1 MNKKDIYKYFK
12 YYINGRKMI
21 TKFKKKGY
29 LCRHLNFPS
38 EISENLVRI
47 FIKNKSGDDVIWN
60 TKSGDLYNKTKKKII
75 EVKAFSSSGPTSFG
89 PTEKWDKIYF
99 VDLRHILK
107 CIDINKIKVKIYF
120 VDL

>member
-60 TKSGDLYNKTKKKII
+60 TKSGDLYNKTKKKLL
-75 EVKAFSSSGPTSFG
+75 KLKHFLHQ
-89 PTEKWDKIYF
+89 
-99 VDLRHILK
+99 DLHSLDLLKNGIKFILL
-107 CIDINKIKVKIYF
+107 I
-120 VDL
+120 